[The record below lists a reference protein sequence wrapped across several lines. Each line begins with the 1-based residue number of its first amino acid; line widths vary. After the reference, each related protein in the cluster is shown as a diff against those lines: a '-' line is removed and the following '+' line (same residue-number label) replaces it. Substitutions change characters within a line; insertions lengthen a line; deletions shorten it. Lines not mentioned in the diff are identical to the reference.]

1 MSYDLPWSNVS
12 NVPFR
17 LFKHWV
23 HEGGISTP
31 LIIHWPDKIKKS
43 NINHEP
49 AHVIDI
55 MPTILDAAG
64 TTYPKS
70 YEDHEMMQLDGVSLL
85 PMIKGKNWKRDQ
97 PIYWEHEGNSAIRID
112 NMKLVRLHGQP
123 WELYDMDNDRT
134 ELHNLAGKNTPLE
147 EKLKAEYGDWEKS
160 CGVEDWSRIEERFLK
175 AFNMK
180 SIHG

>member
-1 MSYDLPWSNVS
+1 
-12 NVPFR
+12 
-17 LFKHWV
+17 
-23 HEGGISTP
+23 
-31 LIIHWPDKIKKS
+31 
-43 NINHEP
+43 
-49 AHVIDI
+49 
-55 MPTILDAAG
+55 
-64 TTYPKS
+64 
-70 YEDHEMMQLDGVSLL
+70 
-85 PMIKGKNWKRDQ
+85 
-97 PIYWEHEGNSAIRID
+97 
-112 NMKLVRLHGQP
+112 MKLVRLHGQP